1 MYIYYE
7 GILYNHALCCFRS
20 LGVHVSKV
28 RSLILDAWEPE
39 QVKVRLGKHW
49 ETVTTN
55 SNLTILEGGVR
66 RGDCVIGDR
75 PELSFL

>member
-1 MYIYYE
+1 M
-7 GILYNHALCCFRS
+7 
-20 LGVHVSKV
+20 SKV

-49 ETVTTN
+49 ETVTAN
-55 SNLTILEGGVR
+55 SNLTILEGGVW
-66 RGDCVIGDR
+66 RGDYVIGDR